1 MDEAPNK
8 CHVQNSITNKGVFFR
23 QKMTFLYILT
33 IPRGVEQE
41 LPTDDDVH
49 HLGSGVR
56 SQHLSIASIK
66 V

>member
-1 MDEAPNK
+1 
-8 CHVQNSITNKGVFFR
+8 
-23 QKMTFLYILT
+23 MTFLYILT

-66 V
+66 VWIFNPILFSVRPVESISWIQ

>member
-1 MDEAPNK
+1 ME
-8 CHVQNSITNKGVFFR
+8 VFFR